1 MSKGVLELIPQNC
14 GLHYVGISHPATQK
28 ILMVW
33 LWVTGM
39 QLHDFSNS
47 PFTIKDI
54 IHSEKILA
62 PTLPISEKRWWELSW
77 SGWRKTTWKFQDI
90 SLSCIGLPYCH
101 MMFINTHSWE
111 INLVMIEFTA
121 TCKAKWLTWYILYVL
136 RLYFHAG
143 FIMTTVIMDMEFNK
157 LNNKVPQMIINT
169 TAVKEHV
176 AGVGR

>member
-1 MSKGVLELIPQNC
+1 
-14 GLHYVGISHPATQK
+14 
-28 ILMVW
+28 
-33 LWVTGM
+33 
-39 QLHDFSNS
+39 
-47 PFTIKDI
+47 
-54 IHSEKILA
+54 
-62 PTLPISEKRWWELSW
+62 
-77 SGWRKTTWKFQDI
+77 
-90 SLSCIGLPYCH
+90 
-101 MMFINTHSWE
+101 
-111 INLVMIEFTA
+111 MIEFTA